1 MKRVPFA
8 MIQTAKTF
16 DPEAVMFILRH
27 FEGYMASRCLTTYT
41 DSDSKSHPIVD
52 DDLYYK
58 AEIALFAAIARFEFQ
73 EPPENFTI

>member
-8 MIQTAKTF
+8 IIQTAKTF

-27 FEGYMASRCLTTYT
+27 FEGYIASRCLSTYT
-41 DSDSKSHPIVD
+41 DSHNKNHPIVD

-58 AEIALFAAIARFEFQ
+58 AEISLFAAIAKFEFQ
-73 EPPENFTI
+73 NPPEDFVI